1 VGGTCAIACS
11 AAPVAGVSNAVVPDT
26 AILFPGQ
33 GSQTATMRDEVVAA
47 HPDMLAL
54 ACEVVGD
61 DPFARVEDGT
71 RFAQPAIYCASVVG
85 FERLR
90 DAGVT
95 GVTYAGHSL
104 GEVAALVAA
113 GALSAEDGLRLV
125 ATRGRLMQES
135 GERAGDGS
143 MVALLGPGAAEHAAA
158 IADASGL
165 TVANDNAP
173 NQVVLSGAKAAFAAA
188 SEAAREHGLR
198 AVPLPVTGAFHSP
211 AMAGARPEL
220 EAALAAIDFREPA
233 VTVVSS
239 ISTAPF
245 DDVPARLADALT
257 LPVRWRETLLALR
270 SHGVERFVETGPG
283 KVLTGLVKRTLP
295 DAEALA
301 AEQLLEEVGA

>member
-1 VGGTCAIACS
+1 MPESGATFAR
-11 AAPVAGVSNAVVPDT
+11 AAA
-26 AILFPGQ
+26 L
-33 GSQTATMRDEVVAA
+33 
-47 HPDMLAL
+47 LAL
-54 ACEVVGD
+54 AREVVGE

-90 DAGVT
+90 DAGVS
-95 GVTYAGHSL
+95 GAAYAGHSL

-143 MVALLGPGAAEHAAA
+143 MLALLGTGAADHAAA
-158 IADASGL
+158 IADAAGL

-173 NQVVLSGAKAAFAAA
+173 NQVVLSGAKAGFVAATN
-188 SEAAREHGLR
+188 AAREHGLR

-211 AMAGARPEL
+211 AMAAARPEL
-220 EAALAAIDFREPA
+220 EAALAQIDFRAPT

-239 ISTAPF
+239 ITTQPF
-245 DDVPARLADALT
+245 DDLRARLADALT
-257 LPVRWRETLLALR
+257 LPVRWRETLLAL
-270 SHGVERFVETGPG
+270 HAQGIERYVETGPG
-283 KVLTGLVKRTLP
+283 KILGGLVKRTLP
-295 DAEALA
+295 GAESLV
-301 AEQLLEEVGA
+301 AEQLEKAHA

>member
-1 VGGTCAIACS
+1 MPS
-11 AAPVAGVSNAVVPDT
+11 VPPST
-26 AILFPGQ
+26 AFLFPGQ
-33 GSQTATMRDEVVAA
+33 GSQTAEMREDVAA
-47 HPDMLAL
+47 ARPDLLAL
-54 ACEVVGD
+54 ALEVVGD
-61 DPFARVEDGT
+61 DPFARVDDGT

-90 DAGVT
+90 DAGAT
-95 GVTYAGHSL
+95 AGAIAYAGHSL

-143 MVALLGPGAAEHAAA
+143 MLALLGTGAAERAPAIAAA
-158 IADASGL
+158 AGL

-173 NQVVLSGAKAAFAAA
+173 NQVVLSGAKDAFEAAG
-188 SEAAREHGLR
+188 EAARAAGLR

-220 EAALAAIDFREPA
+220 EAALAQIDFAEPA

-239 ISTAPF
+239 ITVAPF
-245 DDVPARLADALT
+245 DDVRARLADALT
-257 LPVRWRETLLALR
+257 MPVRWRETLLALR
-270 SHGVERFVETGPG
+270 AQGVERFVETGPG
-283 KVLTGLVKRTLP
+283 KVLTGLVKRTVP
-295 DAEALA
+295 DAEAVQG
-301 AEQLLEEVGA
+301 EQLLEGVGV

>member
-1 VGGTCAIACS
+1 M
-11 AAPVAGVSNAVVPDT
+11 VPDT

-33 GSQTATMRDEVVAA
+33 GSQTTAMRDEVAA
-47 HPDMLAL
+47 ARPDLLAL

-61 DPFARVEDGT
+61 DPFARVDDGT
-71 RFAQPAIYCASVVG
+71 RFAQPAIYCASVLG

-90 DAGVT
+90 DAGVA
-95 GVTYAGHSL
+95 GVAYAGHSL

-135 GERAGDGS
+135 GERGGDGS
-143 MVALLGPGAAEHAAA
+143 MLALLGPGAADRAAA
-158 IADASGL
+158 IADAAGL

-173 NQVVLSGAKAAFAAA
+173 NQVVLSGARASFAAA
-188 SEAAREHGLR
+188 TDAAREHGLR
-198 AVPLPVTGAFHSP
+198 AVPLPVSGAFHSP
-211 AMAGARPEL
+211 AMAGARPQL
-220 EAALAAIDFREPA
+220 EAALATIDFREPA

-239 ISTAPF
+239 ITTAPF
-245 DDVPARLADALT
+245 DDVRTRLADALT

-270 SHGVERFVETGPG
+270 AQGIERFVETGPG

-301 AEQLLEEVGA
+301 ADHLLGQAGA

>member
-1 VGGTCAIACS
+1 MAS
-11 AAPVAGVSNAVVPDT
+11 VPPST
-26 AILFPGQ
+26 AFLFPGQ
-33 GSQTATMRDEVVAA
+33 GSQTAEMRDEVAA
-47 HPDMLAL
+47 ARPELLAL
-54 ACEVVGD
+54 AGEVVGE

-95 GVTYAGHSL
+95 AVAYAGHSL
-104 GEVAALVAA
+104 GEVAALAAA

-143 MVALLGPGAAEHAAA
+143 MLALLGPGAADHAGAVA
-158 IADASGL
+158 QASGL

-173 NQVVLSGAKAAFAAA
+173 NQVVLSGARTAFGAAG
-188 SEAAREHGLR
+188 EAAREHGLR

-220 EAALAAIDFREPA
+220 EAALARIDFAPPA
-233 VTVVSS
+233 VTVLSS
-239 ISTAPF
+239 ISVAPF
-245 DDVPARLADALT
+245 DDVRARLADALT

-270 SHGVERFVETGPG
+270 AQGVERFVETGPG
-283 KVLTGLVKRTLP
+283 KVLTGLVKRTVP
-295 DAEALA
+295 DAAALA
-301 AEQLLEEVGA
+301 AAQMLEEVRA